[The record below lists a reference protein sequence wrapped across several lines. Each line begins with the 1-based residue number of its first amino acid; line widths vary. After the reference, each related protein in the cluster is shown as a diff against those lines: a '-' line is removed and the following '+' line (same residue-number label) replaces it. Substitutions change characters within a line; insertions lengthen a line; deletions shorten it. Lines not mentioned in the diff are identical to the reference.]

1 MLQVQFSGTPVNDQ
15 DLILASQ
22 LAGAY
27 FVASQNKVPDNKSM
41 LADPVGLVLGGN
53 GDIANVLMSGV
64 SSIFL
69 FGKNSPHSN
78 YGCAFSNCSPISK
91 EAKESNI
98 QNYKIKN
105 SPINP

>member
-1 MLQVQFSGTPVNDQ
+1 MLQIQFSGTPVNNQ

-27 FVASQNKVPDNKSM
+27 FVASQNKS
-41 LADPVGLVLGGN
+41 ADLVGNVFGGN
-53 GDIANVLMSGV
+53 GSAIDAVNSTAHILQTLN
-64 SSIFL
+64 IF
-69 FGKNSPHSN
+69 GTSPHSN